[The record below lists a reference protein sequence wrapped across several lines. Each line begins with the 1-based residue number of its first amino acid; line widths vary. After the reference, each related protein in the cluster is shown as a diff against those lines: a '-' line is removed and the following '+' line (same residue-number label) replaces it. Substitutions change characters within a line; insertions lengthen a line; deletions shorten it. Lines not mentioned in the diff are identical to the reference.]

1 MSLTDAMHWRLCAD
15 QMRIAA
21 EAMLSE
27 ECRAIA
33 LRLAEDYDRLARQ
46 ARARHDGGLGNGVK
60 PELPREVTIRRE
72 VIRAGNICAW

>member
-1 MSLTDAMHWRLCAD
+1 MLLTDAMHWRLCAD

-33 LRLAEDYDRLARQ
+33 LRLAEDYDRLAR
-46 ARARHDGGLGNGVK
+46 RAEGAGGDPINSHSIL
-60 PELPREVTIRRE
+60 R
-72 VIRAGNICAW
+72 

>member
-33 LRLAEDYDRLARQ
+33 LRLAEDYDRLARHAEATFQ
-46 ARARHDGGLGNGVK
+46 DGGR
-60 PELPREVTIRRE
+60 PS
-72 VIRAGNICAW
+72 